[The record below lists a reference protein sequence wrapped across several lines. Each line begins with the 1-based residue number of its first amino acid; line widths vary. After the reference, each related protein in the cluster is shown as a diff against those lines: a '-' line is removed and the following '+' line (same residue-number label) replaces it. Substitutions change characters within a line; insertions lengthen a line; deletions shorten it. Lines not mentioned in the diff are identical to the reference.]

1 MSNLK
6 GGGMIKRKDPTDNPR
21 TYVDVP
27 STDEYSLKVKEFGD
41 RF

>member
-6 GGGMIKRKDPTDNPR
+6 GGGRIKRKDPTDHPR